1 MTYENFLIKLKKYQ
15 PYEELAS
22 EKICLLNSVSVLN
35 TCNTYKYDFET
46 SDGIKYEV
54 KADEMSL
61 RTNNFFIE
69 FIGYGKPS
77 GITTTEAKFY
87 ILTDTKIYYLIDVDE
102 LKKICIDK
110 PILTTADGKTM
121 GHIVKRAVI
130 KENSIII

>member
-35 TCNTYKYDFET
+35 TCNNYKYDFET

-110 PILTTADGKTM
+110 PILTTRDGLTM
-121 GHIVKRAVI
+121 GI
-130 KENSIII
+130 

>member
-102 LKKICIDK
+102 LKKICIDNEYSF
-110 PILTTADGKTM
+110 L
-121 GHIVKRAVI
+121 
-130 KENSIII
+130 

>member
-110 PILTTADGKTM
+110 PILTTRDGLTM

>member
-87 ILTDTKIYYLIDVDE
+87 ILTDTKIYYLIDVE
-102 LKKICIDK
+102 ALKKLIITC
-110 PILTTADGKTM
+110 PILTTADGETM
-121 GHIVKRAVI
+121 GHIVKKAVI